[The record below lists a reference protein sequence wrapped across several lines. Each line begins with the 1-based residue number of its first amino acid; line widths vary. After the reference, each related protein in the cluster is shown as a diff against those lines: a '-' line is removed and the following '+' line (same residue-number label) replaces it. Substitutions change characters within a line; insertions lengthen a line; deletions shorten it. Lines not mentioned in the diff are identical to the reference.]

1 MSVDHGPASGGALR
15 GCLERRLEA
24 KRMAGGKAAK
34 AAFMS
39 ELPTVAEFRAKG
51 LAWDEIA
58 AGLKEAGIIPQDT
71 KTARVTKW
79 YCEAQREAQT
89 GLLPPSEQQPLAT
102 VAAVAAP
109 VQVPAAAPEPPPPP
123 PPAAVRGPSA
133 AVVETAPGPMPANEA
148 GPAPAEGEKR
158 RPKIGRIM

>member
-1 MSVDHGPASGGALR
+1 MSEDHTPTPGALR
-15 GCLERRLEA
+15 VCLERRLDA

-39 ELPTVAEFRAKG
+39 ELATVAEFRAKG
-51 LAWDEIA
+51 LAWEEIA
-58 AGLKEAGIIPQDT
+58 AGLKEAGIIPPDT

-79 YCEAQREAQT
+79 FCEAQHEAQPGT
-89 GLLPPSEQQPLAT
+89 LAPCEQQ
-102 VAAVAAP
+102 AAAAAP

-123 PPAAVRGPSA
+123 AEVKAPSA
-133 AVVETAPGPMPANEA
+133 AVVETVPGPTPANEA

>member
-1 MSVDHGPASGGALR
+1 MSVDHGGALR

-24 KRMAGGKAAK
+24 KRMTGGKAAK

-39 ELPTVAEFRAKG
+39 ELATVTEFRAKG
-51 LAWDEIA
+51 LAWDEIS

-79 YCEAQREAQT
+79 YCEAQHEAK
-89 GLLPPSEQQPLAT
+89 PPERQASP
-102 VAAVAAP
+102 AA
-109 VQVPAAAPEPPPPP
+109 QVPAPATAPVPAAVQEPPPPP
-123 PPAAVRGPSA
+123 AEVRVPAA
-133 AVVETAPGPMPANEA
+133 AVVETVPGPTPANEA

>member
-1 MSVDHGPASGGALR
+1 MSVNHCPASGGALR

-39 ELPTVAEFRAKG
+39 ELATVAEFRAKG
-51 LAWDEIA
+51 LTWDEIA

-79 YCEAQREAQT
+79 YCEAQHEAK
-89 GLLPPSEQQPLAT
+89 PPERQASP
-102 VAAVAAP
+102 AAL
-109 VQVPAAAPEPPPPP
+109 VPAAAPVPAAVPEPPPPP
-123 PPAAVRGPSA
+123 VEVRVPSA
-133 AVVETAPGPMPANEA
+133 AVVETAPGPTPANEA

>member
-15 GCLERRLEA
+15 GCLERRLDA

-39 ELPTVAEFRAKG
+39 ELATVAEFRAKG
-51 LAWDEIA
+51 LAWEEIA

-79 YCEAQREAQT
+79 YCEAQHEAK
-89 GLLPPSEQQPLAT
+89 PPERQASP
-102 VAAVAAP
+102 AAQVSAP
-109 VQVPAAAPEPPPPP
+109 PPVPPPVPAAVQEPPPPTAEVKAP
-123 PPAAVRGPSA
+123 PA
-133 AVVETAPGPMPANEA
+133 AVVETVPGPIPANEA

>member
-39 ELPTVAEFRAKG
+39 ELPTVTEFRAKG

-79 YCEAQREAQT
+79 YCEAQHEAK
-89 GLLPPSEQQPLAT
+89 LPERQASP
-102 VAAVAAP
+102 AAP
-109 VQVPAAAPEPPPPP
+109 VPVPAAAPVPAAVPEPPP